1 MKHKGK
7 IMNKLLISIT
17 LAFSLVGCVSSDS
30 VNSNCADCYYASK
43 NALPCPLCKN
53 LPTISKY
60 EVDLEK
66 RGFRPPE
73 GLAAPYYL
81 HSIGCRNENCM
92 VAKSLRLG
100 FWREEDAVA
109 EWNSR
114 VEKQKKAD

>member
-30 VNSNCADCYYASK
+30 INSNCDDCYYASK

-81 HSIGCRNENCM
+81 HSIGCRNTECL
-92 VAKSLRLG
+92 VKSKLG
-100 FWREEDAVA
+100 KAYWTEEAAIA
-109 EWNSR
+109 EWNR
-114 VEKQKKAD
+114 QVETSVK

>member
-1 MKHKGK
+1 MS
-7 IMNKLLISIT
+7 NKLLVIMASALSLAGCLSIHNDN
-17 LAFSLVGCVSSDS
+17 ASCI
-30 VNSNCADCYYASK
+30 DCCYQDAK
-43 NALPCPLCKN
+43 ALPCPLCKN
-53 LPTISKY
+53 LPTIRKSSI
-60 EVDLEK
+60 DLEK
-66 RGFRPPE
+66 RFLKPPE

-81 HSIGCRNENCM
+81 YSIGCGNENCM

>member
-1 MKHKGK
+1 
-7 IMNKLLISIT
+7 MNKLLISIT
-17 LAFSLVGCVSSDS
+17 LAFSLVGCISSDS

-81 HSIGCRNENCM
+81 HSIGCRNTECL
-92 VAKSLRLG
+92 VKSKLG
-100 FWREEDAVA
+100 KAYWTEEAAIA
-109 EWNSR
+109 EWNR
-114 VEKQKKAD
+114 QVEMSVK